1 MKAFL
6 CTIPPST
13 LLLDKRPYYADA
25 VKTELELEIF
35 MPCDI
40 MNPVLK
46 LQNQYATGFNYMYLP
61 TWGKYYFL
69 DDATIL
75 NGEFCSMPA
84 RMDVLT
90 SNADEIKNLHVRVV
104 RYEEQRN
111 KTLQDSKMPKSGK
124 IFTRNLKFSSTP
136 FVFPDYAPGGIPVRH
151 YVLSVVGG
159 NGVNNG

>member
-13 LLLDKRPYYADA
+13 LLLDKRSYYADA

-35 MPCDI
+35 TPCDI

-104 RYEEQRN
+104 RYETQKDKFLYDHR
-111 KTLQDSKMPKSGK
+111 LPKSSK
-124 IFTRNLKFSSTP
+124 IFTQNFEFSSTP
-136 FVFPDYAPGGIPVRH
+136 FTYTESVLDTKIPHYIMSVIGGDGT
-151 YVLSVVGG
+151 S
-159 NGVNNG
+159 

>member
-1 MKAFL
+1 MKAYL
-6 CTIPPST
+6 CTISPST

-25 VKTELELEIF
+25 VKTELEIEIF

-46 LQNQYATGFNYMYLP
+46 LQNQYATGFNYMYVP
-61 TWGKYYFL
+61 KWGKYYFL

-75 NGEFCSMPA
+75 NGEFCSVPA

-90 SNADEIKNLHVRVV
+90 SNADEIKNLNVRVI
-104 RYEEQRN
+104 RYERQNN
-111 KTLQDSKMPKSGK
+111 KNLPDAKMPKTAK
-124 IFTRNLKFSSTP
+124 IFTRNKLFSTTP
-136 FVFPDYAPGGIPVRH
+136 FSYDDTSDGYPVMH

-159 NGVNNG
+159 DGSGGGE